1 MVPNE
6 APLLVVKKAV
16 VNAVLLVAISAF
28 FVFLTTAMSGN
39 DVGSSSLIVG
49 VVLLAALVF
58 DVYIFALK
66 NPTRQI
72 TVRFNDPRAEER
84 LHAILD
90 VVGYRLK
97 ESQGNTRL
105 YKPSFWIGGLNGKVR
120 MEYAKDRVVITGPLF
135 VIGRL
140 EERLWLFSYPG
151 ILSWTQT
158 DGRPQP
164 HFAEAGFDYT
174 HTEPVAPYGAN
185 AGYEPGVGTVAS
197 GR

>member
-1 MVPNE
+1 M
-6 APLLVVKKAV
+6 KKAV

-28 FVFLTTAMSGN
+28 FVFLTTTMSGN

-90 VVGYRLK
+90 VTGYRLK
-97 ESQGNTRL
+97 ESQGNTRR
-105 YKPSFWIGGLNGKVR
+105 YKPSFWIGGLNGKVT

-135 VIGRL
+135 VIGRI

-158 DGRPQP
+158 DGRPEP

-174 HTEPVAPYGAN
+174 HTEPVAPYGVN
-185 AGYEPGVGTVAS
+185 TGYEPGVGTVAS